1 MKLRASRPV
10 LIGCTQYGAGD
21 QLPVTNEALVGAWL
35 EAGSAVWVDEDE
47 ERAAAETPKAKTIAL
62 AGLPGKSSDG
72 DPDAMVGKVPAR
84 RPAAKKAPTK
94 TPAKTTRS
102 KK

>member
-35 EAGSAVWVDEDE
+35 EAGSAVWVDDE
-47 ERAAAETPKAKTIAL
+47 EKTAEPAPKAVPVAL

-72 DPDAMVGKVPAR
+72 DPDTLIGKVPQR
-84 RPAAKKAPTK
+84 TPRTSTKKPAVKRTKK
-94 TPAKTTRS
+94 
-102 KK
+102 

>member
-21 QLPVTNEALVGAWL
+21 QLPVTNEALVCAWL
-35 EAGSAVWVDEDE
+35 EAGSAVWVDDEDKT
-47 ERAAAETPKAKTIAL
+47 AEPVPKAVPVAL
-62 AGLPGKSSDG
+62 AGLPGKSSNG
-72 DPDAMVGKVPAR
+72 DPDAKVGKVPTR
-84 RPAAKKAPTK
+84 RPAAKK
-94 TPAKTTRS
+94 TPAKTTRT

>member
-35 EAGSAVWVDEDE
+35 EAGSAVWVDDE
-47 ERAAAETPKAKTIAL
+47 EKTAEPAPKAVPVAL

-72 DPDAMVGKVPAR
+72 DPDAKVGRVPVRKPAASKKPAR
-84 RPAAKKAPTK
+84 TPTRTKK
-94 TPAKTTRS
+94 
-102 KK
+102 